1 MGGMPSAVQARDL
14 PQPQHTSAPKRP
26 SSKKTL
32 YFPLLPRP
40 SIPLLPKTPSQSKPT
55 TRSEVLLE
63 KLTLCRDR
71 GVVQVR
77 LAHDGEAA
85 IAGKLE
91 VGGGAAGV
99 DLANE
104 LARGVPD
111 LDAVAAAG
119 VDVALGVDVN
129 TCCMGQFWVLKVE
142 DENLTIGDVDV
153 GKGKGLAVLKGAV
166 LLDVEAVAAWG

>member
-1 MGGMPSAVQARDL
+1 M
-14 PQPQHTSAPKRP
+14 
-26 SSKKTL
+26 
-32 YFPLLPRP
+32 
-40 SIPLLPKTPSQSKPT
+40 
-55 TRSEVLLE
+55 LLE
-63 KLTLCRDR
+63 KLTLRRDR

-91 VGGGAAGV
+91 VGGGAARV
-99 DLANE
+99 DLSNQ
-104 LARGVPD
+104 LARRVPD

-129 TCCMGQFWVLKVE
+129 TCCMGQLWVLKGE

-166 LLDVEAVAAWG
+166 LLDVEAVAGWG

>member
-1 MGGMPSAVQARDL
+1 VTAFKFNTHPRPKAQV
-14 PQPQHTSAPKRP
+14 PKRHYISP
-26 SSKKTL
+26 IAEAYNSNSHPQNTV
-32 YFPLLPRP
+32 
-40 SIPLLPKTPSQSKPT
+40 SIQATIQLK
-55 TRSEVLLE
+55 VALE
-63 KLTLCRDR
+63 ELTLRRDC

-85 IAGKLE
+85 VACKLE
-91 VGGGAAGV
+91 VGGGTTRV

-119 VDVALGVDVN
+119 VDVALGVDVD
-129 TCCMGQFWVLKVE
+129 TCCPGQYGVLGGEPSKS
-142 DENLTIGDVDV
+142 LTIGDVNV

-166 LLDVEAVAAWG
+166 LLDVEAVAGWG